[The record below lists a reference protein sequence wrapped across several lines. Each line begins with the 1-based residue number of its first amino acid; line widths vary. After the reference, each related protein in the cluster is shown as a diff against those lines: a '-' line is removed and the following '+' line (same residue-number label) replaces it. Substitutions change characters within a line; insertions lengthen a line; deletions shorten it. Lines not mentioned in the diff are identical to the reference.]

1 MKVPQRFAD
10 ALARYQARNPAP
22 YDWRLPTAPG
32 WSEWTPRSLRN
43 ARWLEQ
49 HCYVPDGPKAGD
61 RLRLTDHQLEKL
73 RRIYRRPD
81 KLPRRV
87 ILSEARKNAKTA
99 FASFIVLLHTVGPEA
114 KPFQQ
119 VVTAARVK
127 EQAALTYD
135 YCVNS
140 ILSSPTLAPVVDCVD
155 TQKRFQVKGI
165 RTTYKAL
172 SRDAKA
178 QLGKSPAVCIHDELG
193 QVEGPVDELYNNLET
208 AMKAHD
214 TPMSVIVSTQSPKD
228 GDLLSLLIDDA
239 IATPSEESVL
249 FLSRAPM
256 EPEEGVSEEGKPP
269 EQWAIPPDPGYPYSE
284 AALLAANPEAGILC
298 NLDELR
304 RDAAD
309 AQRMPSKDA
318 SYRNLTLN
326 QRIDQVATF
335 IARPVWNSCADPSL
349 VIPTDRPVFLGL
361 DLSEVGD
368 LTALAAVWEESEP
381 GTVDQANPKFTGK
394 PGQGPGAN
402 GEPEFIRVPRTILC
416 CWAEGFLPAHQ
427 IRERSLRD
435 RTPYDVW
442 AREGTLTLVPGQAI
456 DEDWIAEERVL
467 PMWGKYK
474 VKKAG
479 FDRWGFKAFRKALK
493 AAGMSEHTLETK
505 WEAVGMGTATMTPV
519 LKELETR
526 ILNRTLRHP
535 NIPVLN
541 MAASNVVVVGDAEA
555 RRPSKRTSRARIDP
569 FVAVAIATAAW
580 LSSPRSAPTVGIR
593 LL

>member
-1 MKVPQRFAD
+1 VRVPARLQEG
-10 ALARYQARNPAP
+10 LARYQTRVDGRP
-22 YDWRLPTAPG
+22 YSWQAPTAPG
-32 WSEWTPRSLRN
+32 WTEWTPRSLRN
-43 ARWLEQ
+43 AMWLEA
-49 HCYVPDGPKAGD
+49 HCYVPDGPRAGE

-73 RRIYRRPD
+73 RRIYRLSDR
-81 KLPRRV
+81 LPRRV

-155 TQKRFQVKGI
+155 TQKRFQVKQI

-172 SRDAKA
+172 SKDAKA

-208 AMKAHD
+208 AMKAHAS
-214 TPMSVIVSTQSPKD
+214 PMSVIVSTQAPKD
-228 GDLLSLLIDDA
+228 GDLLSIIIDDA
-239 IATPSEESVL
+239 IKNPSEEVVL
-249 FLSRAPM
+249 FLSTAPM
-256 EPEEGVSEEGKPP
+256 EAEEGVPEDGKGP
-269 EQWAIPPDPGYPYSE
+269 EQWAVPPDTSYPYSD
-284 AALLAANPEAGILC
+284 AALLSANPEAGVLC
-298 NLDELR
+298 NMEELR
-304 RDAAD
+304 RDAAN
-309 AQRMPSKDA
+309 ARRMPSLDA

-326 QRIDQVATF
+326 QRIEQAATF
-335 IARPVWNSCADPSL
+335 IPRPVWNSCADPSL
-349 VIPTDRPVFLGL
+349 VLPTDGRPVFLGL

-368 LTALAAVWEESEP
+368 LTALAAVWEDD
-381 GTVDQANPKFTGK
+381 V
-394 PGQGPGAN
+394 
-402 GEPEFIRVPRTILC
+402 RRLC
-416 CWAEGFLPAHQ
+416 CWAEGFLPEHG

-442 AREGTLTLVPGQAI
+442 AKGGQLTLVPGKAI
-456 DEDWIAEERVL
+456 DEDWMAERRVL
-467 PMWGKYK
+467 PLWNSLK
-474 VKKAG
+474 VQKAG

-493 AAGMSEHTLETK
+493 RAGMSEHTLESK
-505 WEAVGMGTATMTPV
+505 WEPVGMGTATMTPV

-526 ILNRTLRHP
+526 LLNRTLRHP
-535 NIPVLN
+535 NLPVLN
-541 MAASNVVVVGDAEA
+541 MAASNVVVSGDAEA
-555 RRPSKRTSRARIDP
+555 RRPSKRSSRARIDP
-569 FVAVAIATAAW
+569 FVAVAIAVAAW
-580 LSSPRSAPTVGIR
+580 LSSPRPTTHAGIR